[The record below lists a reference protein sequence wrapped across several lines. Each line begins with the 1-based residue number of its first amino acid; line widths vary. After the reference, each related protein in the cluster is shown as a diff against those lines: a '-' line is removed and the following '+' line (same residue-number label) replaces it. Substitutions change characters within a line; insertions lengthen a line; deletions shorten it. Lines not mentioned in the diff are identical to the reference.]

1 MIRIFDFLL
10 SLIALFLLS
19 PIFLIVILV
28 LRLTGEGKVFY
39 YQKRIGKEKKIITL
53 YKFATMISGS
63 EKTGTITVKND
74 PRILPF
80 GAFLRD
86 TKINELVQLVNIIKG
101 DMSLIGPRPQT
112 KESFE
117 LFDRDTQNI
126 IGSLKPGLSGLGSI
140 VFSNEEAMLENE
152 IDPKDFYRKFIAP
165 FKGKLEIWY
174 SNNINTKIYFAL
186 IFLTLVAVLFKKNGI
201 PYRFFKSL
209 PEVPESLRK
218 FITI

>member
-28 LRLTGEGKVFY
+28 LRLTGEGKIFY
-39 YQKRIGKEKKIITL
+39 YQKRIGKGKKIITL

-86 TKINELVQLVNIIKG
+86 TKINELVQLINIIKG

-201 PYRFFKSL
+201 PYRFFNSL
-209 PEVPESLRK
+209 PEVPENLRK
-218 FITI
+218 FITN

>member
-39 YQKRIGKEKKIITL
+39 YQKRIGKGKKIITL

-201 PYRFFKSL
+201 PYRFFNSL
-209 PEVPESLRK
+209 PEVPENLRK
-218 FITI
+218 FITN

>member
-28 LRLTGEGKVFY
+28 LRLTGEGKIFY
-39 YQKRIGKEKKIITL
+39 YQKRIGKGKKIITL
-53 YKFATMISGS
+53 YKFTTMVSGS

-74 PRILPF
+74 PRILPV

-201 PYRFFKSL
+201 PYRFFNSL
-209 PEVPESLRK
+209 PEVPENLRK
-218 FITI
+218 FITN

>member
-10 SLIALFLLS
+10 SLISLFLLS

-28 LRLTGEGKVFY
+28 FILTGEGKIFY
-39 YQKRIGKEKKIITL
+39 YQKRIGKGKKIITL

-152 IDPKDFYRKFIAP
+152 INPKDFYRKFIAP
-165 FKGKLEIWY
+165 YKGKLEIWY

-201 PYRFFKSL
+201 PYRFFNSL
-209 PEVPESLRK
+209 PEVPENLRK
-218 FITI
+218 FITN

>member
-39 YQKRIGKEKKIITL
+39 YQKRIGKGKKIITL

-86 TKINELVQLVNIIKG
+86 TKINELVQLINIIKG

-201 PYRFFKSL
+201 PYRFFNSL
-209 PEVPESLRK
+209 PEVPENLRK
-218 FITI
+218 FITN

>member
-201 PYRFFKSL
+201 PYRFFNSL
-209 PEVPESLRK
+209 PEVPENLRK
-218 FITI
+218 FITN